1 MKKSSVFKGLAATIF
16 VSSPTLVLADD
27 MFTPPEGDLFM
38 GMLAQIIGT
47 LLQYA
52 GWTGRTGGTF
62 LGVVGDPL
70 HVLLEIIS
78 MLGIS
83 AALGWVFFS
92 LTSTLLNSSS
102 NGQTLIKDLG
112 GPFYILRVVVVL
124 FLLFPLFKG
133 LGFGMVLLTYL
144 FTKSIGI
151 AGVEWKGF
159 LGLQEGLTT
168 QAESLNGN
176 INGLYAIKMPNPQVH
191 ELTYKVFEGYT
202 CMYGVASEQLFANDA
217 ITRAALDNKSHQLAG
232 VGQTAQKVAANTAA
246 ANATVGLL
254 VGKEIEEGN
263 VVGSST
269 ISTGQD
275 INTESAQAQ
284 SNRLADFSRQSI
296 LNQVLADASIRNAVE
311 ARKTEVGAVSP
322 NNYQGQLQD
331 AGSNTQQLDDA
342 YLALLQ
348 GKHKGTQ
355 HTVNNALA
363 DLTAVS
369 GKTIKEN
376 NNVLSF
382 GYVPPNGDATQAACG
397 IVDFNQHA
405 TIGIKAQAD
414 AQTIQRQLGSYFTNG
429 GGNADSK
436 SKDVF
441 VGAAENVI
449 QKREARRL
457 KGIDAASSKSILE
470 AYVKL
475 FDTKYRAKLQD
486 LAKRYVYLVNT
497 NVRTDWVVD
506 GQKLRAPNQQD
517 HEKLERL
524 RQGLRGA
531 FAAELDKIAHELE
544 REVLNAA
551 VAELKAQTNTDIGNT
566 ENYMNV
572 LLLAQQSAEDEG
584 FMSAFKF
591 MTALQNSVANMQTL
605 TRILPYYGNTAAETP
620 ADTFEVLGAPSVK
633 KGLSGKTIKQNLQTY
648 YGFMPE
654 FAQFSSSPAL
664 YSKYT
669 EAGRA
674 TDNPLMSLAYGADV
688 RNIGETYRHPFVLA
702 VESGHTM
709 MDAIQE
715 YTDRKDAK
723 SSTHTANSMA
733 INALVGSLYAMGMM
747 LAFFLP
753 AMPLLYGIGAALGI
767 VVNFLVILFALP
779 VVLSLHLT
787 PEGSKY
793 AGKAAAAYPHITSM
807 LLSTPS
813 LMFGYVVA
821 MIMIQVF
828 GILAISLFSEGM
840 GLLSSSNYSPITSG
854 TSSTTGGLNIGNLT
868 ASFAAFLLF
877 TFMLYQLIIKSLA
890 TSTMVADKLP
900 TLIGGA
906 MGALADY
913 AQEVGG
919 KILESKLE
927 QRSSAAGSSVSAYQN
942 PTAQTT
948 PVSGTTA
955 PAPITGGTTMVQ
967 QQNHT
972 GIPPVAGGS
981 TTVVGGAA
989 STPLV
994 MGSPTVQNQQHV
1006 STGGVAGGGSSNVV
1020 INDAVTRHHY
1030 DVAQGNALKV
1040 AEASGYSDPAQAAQV
1055 SHEIAQ
1061 VTHQNQ
1067 QAVQGLSIAASN
1079 GDSYRAEIDNT
1090 LNTRS
1095 PDAFAQVAAAQQQ
1108 AVPLQSDAEIAAK
1121 ARNQVIG

>member
-1 MKKSSVFKGLAATIF
+1 MNKSSVFKGLAAIIF
-16 VSSPTLVLADD
+16 AASPTLVLADD
-27 MFTPPEGDLFM
+27 VFTPPKGDLFM
-38 GMLAQIIGT
+38 GMLAQVIGT
-47 LLQYA
+47 LLDYA
-52 GWTGRTGGTF
+52 GWKGETGDTF

-70 HVLLEIIS
+70 HVLLEMVSTLGMTVAMGWILFS
-78 MLGIS
+78 ML
-83 AALGWVFFS
+83 
-92 LTSTLLNSSS
+92 STLLTSSS
-102 NGQTLIKDLG
+102 EGKTLIKDLG
-112 GPFYILRVVVVL
+112 GPFYILRVLVVL

-144 FTKSIGI
+144 YSKSVGF
-151 AGVEWKGF
+151 AGTEWKGF

-168 QAESLNGN
+168 QAQSLNGN

-202 CMYGVASEQLFANDA
+202 CMYGIASEQLFTNDA
-217 ITRAALDNKSHQLAG
+217 RTRAVLENRSHQMAG

-284 SNRLADFSRQSI
+284 SNRMTDFAAQAIQNKALS
-296 LNQVLADASIRNAVE
+296 DALIRSAVE
-311 ARKTEVGAVSP
+311 ARSTEVGAVSP
-322 NNYQGQLQD
+322 QHYQGQLQNA
-331 AGSNTQQLDDA
+331 AGGTQQLDDA

-355 HTVNNALA
+355 HTANNAPANLM
-363 DLTAVS
+363 AVA
-369 GKTIKEN
+369 GKTIKDN

-382 GYVPPNGDATQAACG
+382 GYIPPSGDATQAACG
-397 IVDFNQHA
+397 TVDFNRHA

-414 AQTIQRQLGSYFTNG
+414 AQAIQQQIGLSFTNG
-429 GGNADSK
+429 GNGDGKA
-436 SKDVF
+436 KDVF

-449 QKREARRL
+449 QKREARRK
-457 KGIDAASSKSILE
+457 KGIDAASQQSILQ

-486 LAKRYVYLVNT
+486 LAKRYVHLVNT

-517 HEKLERL
+517 HDKLERL
-524 RQGLRGA
+524 RQNLRGA

-544 REVLNAA
+544 RDVLNAA
-551 VAELKAQTNTDIGNT
+551 VAELKAQTNKDIGDT

-572 LLLAQQSAEDEG
+572 LLLAQQAAEDEG

-605 TRILPYYGNTAAETP
+605 TRILPYYSTTAAETP
-620 ADTFEVLGAPSVK
+620 EETFEVLAAPSVK
-633 KGLSGKTIKQNLQTY
+633 TGLSGTKIKKRLQEH
-648 YGFMPE
+648 YGLMPE
-654 FAQFSSSPAL
+654 FSQFSSSPAL

-723 SSTHTANSMA
+723 SSAHTANSMA
-733 INALVGSLYAMGMM
+733 INTLVGSLYAMGMM

-753 AMPLLYGIGAALGI
+753 ALPLLYGIGAALGA
-767 VVNFLVILFALP
+767 VVNFLVILFATP
-779 VVLSLHLT
+779 IVLALHLT

-793 AGKAAAAYPHITSM
+793 AGKAAAAYPQITSM
-807 LLSTPS
+807 LLSLPS
-813 LMFGYVVA
+813 LMFGYAVA

-868 ASFAAFLLF
+868 ASFAVFVLF

-906 MGALADY
+906 MGVLADY
-913 AQEVGG
+913 AQSVGTMIEN
-919 KILESKLE
+919 KME
-927 QRSSAAGSSVSAYQN
+927 QRASAAGSGVSAYQN
-942 PTAQTT
+942 TT
-948 PVSGTTA
+948 NQISPVSGTTA
-955 PAPITGGTTMVQ
+955 PTPVTGSPVSLPQQGSVAAPA
-967 QQNHT
+967 N
-972 GIPPVAGGS
+972 
-981 TTVVGGAA
+981 TTVVGGGGA
-989 STPLV
+989 PLV
-994 MGSPTVQNQQHV
+994 MGGSHIQNQQHV
-1006 STGGVAGGGSSNVV
+1006 STGAVGGNSSNVV
-1020 INDAVTRHHY
+1020 INDAVTRHNY
-1030 DVAQGNALKV
+1030 NEAQGNALKV
-1040 AEASGYSDPAQAAQV
+1040 AAASGYSDPVQATQV

-1067 QAVQGLSIAASN
+1067 QAVQGLSVAAST
-1079 GDSYRAEIDNT
+1079 GGSYRAQIDST
-1090 LNTRS
+1090 LQTRS
-1095 PDAFAQVAAAQQQ
+1095 AEAFAQVAAAQQQ
-1108 AVPLQSDAEIAAK
+1108 AAPLQSDAELAAQ
-1121 ARNQVIG
+1121 ARNSKPIG